1 MGSGYLTSPLVLII
15 NTVFDLYVLLVLLRF
30 MLQMLRA
37 DFYNPVSQ
45 FIVRVTSRPLG
56 VLRRVIPS
64 VSGQDTA
71 AIVLCLVIIYA
82 KFMLLRLLDTAAI
95 HIGSTLAPISSIG
108 YLGLLVYGIADLV
121 SLFLTVFLIAII
133 IQVVLSWISPGHYNP
148 VVGLV
153 NSLAAPVLRPV
164 RKFVGPIGGIDLSP
178 LIAILGIIVTK
189 MLIIPPII
197 FAGSLL

>member
-1 MGSGYLTSPLVLII
+1 MGSSYLVSPLVLII

-37 DFYNPVSQ
+37 DFYNPVAQ

-56 VLRRVIPS
+56 ILRRVIPS

-95 HIGSTLAPISSIG
+95 HVGSTLAPIGSVG
-108 YLGLLVYGIADLV
+108 YLGLMVYGIADLV
-121 SLFLTVFLIAII
+121 SLILTVFLIAII

-153 NSLAAPVLRPV
+153 NSLAAPILRPV
-164 RKFVGPIGGIDLSP
+164 KKIMPPIGGLDLSP
-178 LIAILGIIVTK
+178 LVATLGIIVAK

-197 FAGSLL
+197 YAGSLL